1 MTSKEL
7 SELKQA
13 LVNYKIYL
21 LKLIVEDNLNYHLVM
36 EQITTP
42 TAEHINKLK
51 HLENYTKALNALKQV
66 IRYIK
71 PDEVEE
77 YLKSVMFDYT
87 RILTD
92 ERRIQQL
99 SKQYEQER
107 VEKLLQEDL
116 VTEIRSRRGII

>member
-1 MTSKEL
+1 MTRKEL

-13 LVNYKIYL
+13 LVNYKIHL

-116 VTEIRSRRGII
+116 VAEIRSRRGLI

>member
-7 SELKQA
+7 SELKQV
-13 LVNYKIYL
+13 LVDYKIHL

-77 YLKSVMFDYT
+77 YLKSVIFDYT

-92 ERRIQQL
+92 ERKIQQL

-116 VTEIRSRRGII
+116 VAEIRRKRGII

>member
-13 LVNYKIYL
+13 LVDYKIYL

-36 EQITTP
+36 EKITTP

-77 YLKSVMFDYT
+77 YLKSVIFDYT

-92 ERRIQQL
+92 ERQIQQL

-116 VTEIRSRRGII
+116 VAEIRRKRGII

>member
-7 SELKQA
+7 SELKQV
-13 LVNYKIYL
+13 LVDYKIYL

-77 YLKSVMFDYT
+77 YLKSVIFDYT

-92 ERRIQQL
+92 ERQIQQL

-116 VTEIRSRRGII
+116 VAEIRRKRGLI

>member
-7 SELKQA
+7 SELKQV
-13 LVNYKIYL
+13 LVDYKIYL

-36 EQITTP
+36 EQITAS
-42 TAEHINKLK
+42 TAEHIKKLK

-77 YLKSVMFDYT
+77 YLKSVIFDYT

-92 ERRIQQL
+92 ERQIQQL

-116 VTEIRSRRGII
+116 VAEIRRKKGII

>member
-13 LVNYKIYL
+13 LVDYKIYL
-21 LKLIVEDNLNYHLVM
+21 LKLIVDDNLNYHLVM

-51 HLENYTKALNALKQV
+51 HLENYIKALNALKQV

-77 YLKSVMFDYT
+77 YLKSVIFDYT

-92 ERRIQQL
+92 ERQIQQL

-116 VTEIRSRRGII
+116 VAEIRSRRGLI

>member
-1 MTSKEL
+1 MTNKEL

-13 LVNYKIYL
+13 LVDYKIYL

-42 TAEHINKLK
+42 AAEHINKLK
-51 HLENYTKALNALKQV
+51 RLENYTKSLNALKQV

-71 PDEVEE
+71 PNEVEE
-77 YLKSVMFDYT
+77 YLKGVIFDYT

-92 ERRIQQL
+92 ERQIQQL

-116 VTEIRSRRGII
+116 VAEIRRKRGII

>member
-77 YLKSVMFDYT
+77 YLKSVIFDYT

-92 ERRIQQL
+92 ERQIQQL
-99 SKQYEQER
+99 YKQYEQER

-116 VTEIRSRRGII
+116 VAEIRRKRGII

>member
-7 SELKQA
+7 SELKQV
-13 LVNYKIYL
+13 LVDYKIYL

-77 YLKSVMFDYT
+77 YLKSVIFDYT

-92 ERRIQQL
+92 ERQIQQL

-116 VTEIRSRRGII
+116 VAEIRRKRGII

>member
-7 SELKQA
+7 SELKQV
-13 LVNYKIYL
+13 LVDYKIHL

-77 YLKSVMFDYT
+77 YLKSVIFDYT

-92 ERRIQQL
+92 ERQIQQL

-116 VTEIRSRRGII
+116 VAEIRRKRGII

>member
-1 MTSKEL
+1 MTNKEL
-7 SELKQA
+7 SELKQT
-13 LVNYKIYL
+13 LVDYKIYL

-51 HLENYTKALNALKQV
+51 QLENYTKSLNALKQV

-77 YLKSVMFDYT
+77 YLKSVIFDYT

-92 ERRIQQL
+92 ERQIQQL

-116 VTEIRSRRGII
+116 VAEIRRKRGII

>member
-1 MTSKEL
+1 MTTKEL

-13 LVNYKIYL
+13 LVDYKIYL

-36 EQITTP
+36 EQITAS

-51 HLENYTKALNALKQV
+51 RLENYTKALNALKQV

-77 YLKSVMFDYT
+77 YLKSVIFDYT

-92 ERRIQQL
+92 ERQIQQL

-116 VTEIRSRRGII
+116 VAEIRSRRGLI

>member
-13 LVNYKIYL
+13 LVDYKIYL
-21 LKLIVEDNLNYHLVM
+21 LKLIVDDNLNYHLVM

-51 HLENYTKALNALKQV
+51 HLENYAKALNALKQV

-77 YLKSVMFDYT
+77 YLKSVIFDYT

-92 ERRIQQL
+92 ERQIQQL

-116 VTEIRSRRGII
+116 VAEIRSRRGLI

>member
-7 SELKQA
+7 SELKQV
-13 LVNYKIYL
+13 LVDYKIHL

-36 EQITTP
+36 EQITAS

-77 YLKSVMFDYT
+77 YLKSVIFDYT

-92 ERRIQQL
+92 ERQIQQL

-116 VTEIRSRRGII
+116 VAEIRSRRGLI

>member
-13 LVNYKIYL
+13 LVNYKIYI

-77 YLKSVMFDYT
+77 YLKSVIFDYT

-92 ERRIQQL
+92 ERQIQQL

-116 VTEIRSRRGII
+116 VAEIRRKRGII

>member
-7 SELKQA
+7 SELKQV

-21 LKLIVEDNLNYHLVM
+21 LKLIVDDNLNYHLVM

-77 YLKSVMFDYT
+77 YLKSVIFDYT

-92 ERRIQQL
+92 ERQIQQL

-116 VTEIRSRRGII
+116 VAEIRSRRGLI